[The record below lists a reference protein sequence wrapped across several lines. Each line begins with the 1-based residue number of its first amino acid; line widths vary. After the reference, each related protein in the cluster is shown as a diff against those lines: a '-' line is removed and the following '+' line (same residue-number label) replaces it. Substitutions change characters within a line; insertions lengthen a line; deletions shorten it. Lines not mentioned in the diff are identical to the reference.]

1 MGHKLFSLSVKV
13 VIRNK
18 NGECLLL
25 KRSMRSSSNPGK
37 WEFPGGVVDRGEIL
51 ENAIMRETM
60 EETGLTIQ
68 LDHVAGSAESEF
80 REWRVAHLIME
91 GRFVSGKVVLSDEHD
106 DYQWIPIDKL
116 PGIDMPEHFTAFAV
130 EYIKKVG

>member
-13 VIRNK
+13 IIRNK
-18 NGECLLL
+18 SGECLLL
-25 KRSMRSSSNPGK
+25 KRSMHSASNPWK
-37 WEFPGGVVDRGEIL
+37 WEFPGGKVDRSEIL
-51 ENAIMRETM
+51 ENAILRETA
-60 EETGLTIQ
+60 EETGLTIE

-91 GRFVSGKVVLSDEHD
+91 GRPVSGKVVLSDEHD
-106 DYQWIPIDKL
+106 DYQWVPISKL
-116 PGIDMPEHFTAFAV
+116 PEMDMPEHFRAFAV